1 MFGLKSASYWTQ
13 SAATAANWDNHMKTR
28 QELEYFSENESPQTF
43 ELKYALSTSWGV
55 FKLWIQH
62 DSKGSQSYNQ
72 QTVIE
77 DSNLYHFKEIGLPTF
92 QDQLE
97 NAIARIER

>member
-43 ELKYALSTSWGV
+43 ELKYALSTLVGV
-55 FKLWIQH
+55 CLNFEF
-62 DSKGSQSYNQ
+62 NM
-72 QTVIE
+72 
-77 DSNLYHFKEIGLPTF
+77 
-92 QDQLE
+92 
-97 NAIARIER
+97 IARDLSHIINEL